1 MNTKTET
8 VSKETVFFWPKILK
22 KGGFCGIM
30 LQITKKEINMS
41 EELLSKIEWA
51 WRLKFKGKKQPQI
64 INCCLRI
71 I

>member
-1 MNTKTET
+1 
-8 VSKETVFFWPKILK
+8 
-22 KGGFCGIM
+22 M

-41 EELLSKIEWA
+41 KELLSKIEWA
-51 WRLKFKGKKQPQI
+51 CRLKFKGKKQPQI